1 MSTTSY
7 IDINALLGSS
17 SDPQT
22 YRWSYSAPLGSASSS
37 TTTTAATITTMSVAG
52 TSSSSSAVSNS
63 YGSMALKTTEQLFES
78 STSYKTPSYHHANE
92 NNNIQTKPQPVNHN
106 TLNGGDDHQ
115 TNNNNNNNQKLI
127 SSSAHDASQPTTTT
141 TSNEMDND
149 SKSVIMDE
157 EDDDDVVYLGYQHPH
172 TNDDDD
178 EDEDISN
185 NVDATPRN
193 TKRRTFRHSEPVKSA
208 RFTSPSTSRAHRNIQ
223 TPSPRLSSHEEDSE
237 TGESESEEEENSIIT
252 DTPSICSERDLSP
265 PKKNRKTKGRKRDLE
280 EVREKLKKYSKRV
293 KNDERQVTQ
302 NGVTAQQFIVPHV
315 TPSDN
320 NSQQLP
326 SSILQHVAPPGP
338 QILQVPPLAQQI
350 PSLPH
355 HGQEN
360 FHNPI
365 ASLFPPTQ
373 PVPLLQNLHYPTIS
387 QLSQNPPLHVEAT
400 TPHHSQSQPSASN
413 DGQTAEQAF
422 SAKQEIT
429 KKLVDSYGEER
440 LIPDIVNF
448 VTVMQ
453 KMNPEDMTC
462 VLKRIIEENNGNFLD
477 TRNAY
482 YYLLCEIKECIPS
495 KRAKVQKTWNRRKDE
510 TKKNN
515 RNWKLLLEQ
524 YPK

>member
-338 QILQVPPLAQQI
+338 QILQVPPLAQQ
-350 PSLPH
+350 
-355 HGQEN
+355 
-360 FHNPI
+360 
-365 ASLFPPTQ
+365 
-373 PVPLLQNLHYPTIS
+373 
-387 QLSQNPPLHVEAT
+387 
-400 TPHHSQSQPSASN
+400 PSASN

-524 YPK
+524 YPKLSNYDISSKLSPLQIRDVIDKYPALQDKFK